1 MKVNIFKKLIREVV
15 REELDYKFSS
25 LEKKLDE
32 VLVKSSSNSI
42 VEDRLPQ
49 PVSSQPKKQPV
60 SAAPPQSKAAPL
72 TKDSI
77 LNDILN
83 ETAHSGEWQNIEKNK
98 DLQNKICHK
107 VAPSKDLTINP
118 PKLKL
123 KAPKKISN
131 GPGKLLIIFILFVKL
146 NFEFPFHTS

>member
-32 VLVKSSSNSI
+32 VLVSSRSNSI
-42 VEDRLPQ
+42 VEDRAPQ

-83 ETAHSGEWQNIEKNK
+83 ETANSGEWQNIEKEAEVKSVVDNTQNLPEHLADAFTK
-98 DLQNKICHK
+98 DYSGVMKK
-107 VAPSKDLTINP
+107 VEE
-118 PKLKL
+118 
-123 KAPKKISN
+123 KAKFN
-131 GPGKLLIIFILFVKL
+131 RG
-146 NFEFPFHTS
+146 

>member
-32 VLVKSSSNSI
+32 VLVSSRSNSI
-42 VEDRLPQ
+42 VEDRAPQ

-83 ETAHSGEWQNIEKNK
+83 ETANSGEWQNIEKEAEVKSVTDNTQNLPEHLADAFTK
-98 DLQNKICHK
+98 DYSGVMKK
-107 VAPSKDLTINP
+107 VDE
-118 PKLKL
+118 
-123 KAPKKISN
+123 KAKFN
-131 GPGKLLIIFILFVKL
+131 RG
-146 NFEFPFHTS
+146 

>member
-42 VEDRLPQ
+42 VEDRVPQ

-60 SAAPPQSKAAPL
+60 SATPTESPATPL

-77 LNDILN
+77 LNDILA
-83 ETAHSGEWQNIEKNK
+83 ETAHSGEWKNIEKEGEVQSVTENTEGLPDFLSNAINK
-98 DLQNKICHK
+98 DYSAVMNKLEE
-107 VAPSKDLTINP
+107 KDRF
-118 PKLKL
+118 K
-123 KAPKKISN
+123 N
-131 GPGKLLIIFILFVKL
+131 GA
-146 NFEFPFHTS
+146 

>member
-83 ETAHSGEWQNIEKNK
+83 ETAHSGEWQNIEKEAEVKSVMDNTQGLPEHLSEAFTK
-98 DLQNKICHK
+98 DYSGVMKK
-107 VAPSKDLTINP
+107 VEE
-118 PKLKL
+118 
-123 KAPKKISN
+123 KA
-131 GPGKLLIIFILFVKL
+131 
-146 NFEFPFHTS
+146 NFNRGT

>member
-83 ETAHSGEWQNIEKNK
+83 ETANSGEWQNIEKEAEVKSVMDNTQGLPEHLSEAFTK
-98 DLQNKICHK
+98 DYSGVMKR
-107 VAPSKDLTINP
+107 VDE
-118 PKLKL
+118 
-123 KAPKKISN
+123 KAKFN
-131 GPGKLLIIFILFVKL
+131 RG
-146 NFEFPFHTS
+146 T

>member
-83 ETAHSGEWQNIEKNK
+83 ETAHSGEWQNIEKEAEVKSVTDNTEGLPDFLSNAINK
-98 DLQNKICHK
+98 DYSQVMKK
-107 VAPSKDLTINP
+107 VEE
-118 PKLKL
+118 
-123 KAPKKISN
+123 KAKFKN
-131 GPGKLLIIFILFVKL
+131 GA
-146 NFEFPFHTS
+146 

>member
-83 ETAHSGEWQNIEKNK
+83 ETAHSGEWQNIEKEAEVKSVVDNTQNLPEHLADAFTK
-98 DLQNKICHK
+98 DYSGVMKK
-107 VAPSKDLTINP
+107 VEE
-118 PKLKL
+118 
-123 KAPKKISN
+123 KA
-131 GPGKLLIIFILFVKL
+131 
-146 NFEFPFHTS
+146 NFNRGT

>member
-32 VLVKSSSNSI
+32 VLVSSRSNSI
-42 VEDRLPQ
+42 VEDRAPQ
-49 PVSSQPKKQPV
+49 PVSSSPKKQPV

-83 ETAHSGEWQNIEKNK
+83 ETAHSGEWKNIEKEAEVKSVTDNTQNLPEHLADAFTK
-98 DLQNKICHK
+98 DYSGVMKK
-107 VAPSKDLTINP
+107 VEE
-118 PKLKL
+118 
-123 KAPKKISN
+123 KAKFRS
-131 GPGKLLIIFILFVKL
+131 G
-146 NFEFPFHTS
+146 T

>member
-42 VEDRLPQ
+42 VEDRVSQ

-60 SAAPPQSKAAPL
+60 SAAPPQSSAAPL

-77 LNDILN
+77 LNDILA
-83 ETAHSGEWQNIEKNK
+83 ETAHSGEWKNIEKEGEVQSVTDNTQGLPDFLSNAINK
-98 DLQNKICHK
+98 DYTQ
-107 VAPSKDLTINP
+107 VM
-118 PKLKL
+118 
-123 KAPKKISN
+123 KKIEEKAKFN
-131 GPGKLLIIFILFVKL
+131 RG
-146 NFEFPFHTS
+146 

>member
-32 VLVKSSSNSI
+32 VLVSSNSNSI
-42 VEDRLPQ
+42 VEDRVPQ

-60 SAAPPQSKAAPL
+60 SAAPPQSPAAPL

-83 ETAHSGEWQNIEKNK
+83 ETANSGEWKNIEKEGEVQSVTDNTQGLPDFLSNAINK
-98 DLQNKICHK
+98 DYSEVMKK
-107 VAPSKDLTINP
+107 VEE
-118 PKLKL
+118 
-123 KAPKKISN
+123 KAKFN
-131 GPGKLLIIFILFVKL
+131 RG
-146 NFEFPFHTS
+146 

>member
-83 ETAHSGEWQNIEKNK
+83 ETAHSGEWQNIEKEAEVKSVVDNTQNLPEHLADAFTK
-98 DLQNKICHK
+98 DYSQVMKK
-107 VAPSKDLTINP
+107 VEE
-118 PKLKL
+118 
-123 KAPKKISN
+123 KAKFN
-131 GPGKLLIIFILFVKL
+131 RG
-146 NFEFPFHTS
+146 T

>member
-32 VLVKSSSNSI
+32 VLVSSRSNSI
-42 VEDRLPQ
+42 VEDRAPQ

-83 ETAHSGEWQNIEKNK
+83 ETANSGEWQNIEKEAEVKSVTDNTQNLPEHLADAFTK
-98 DLQNKICHK
+98 DYSGVMKK
-107 VAPSKDLTINP
+107 VDE
-118 PKLKL
+118 
-123 KAPKKISN
+123 KAKFN
-131 GPGKLLIIFILFVKL
+131 RG
-146 NFEFPFHTS
+146 T

>member
-32 VLVKSSSNSI
+32 VLVSSRSNSI
-42 VEDRLPQ
+42 VEDRAPQ
-49 PVSSQPKKQPV
+49 PTASPSPKVPA
-60 SAAPPQSKAAPL
+60 SAAVKPNPAAQPL

-83 ETAHSGEWQNIEKNK
+83 ETAQSGEWKSIEKEAEVQSVTDNTQGLPDFLSNAINK
-98 DLQNKICHK
+98 DYSQVMKK
-107 VAPSKDLTINP
+107 VEE
-118 PKLKL
+118 
-123 KAPKKISN
+123 KAKFNN
-131 GPGKLLIIFILFVKL
+131 GIG
-146 NFEFPFHTS
+146 

>member
-32 VLVKSSSNSI
+32 VLVSSRSNSI
-42 VEDRLPQ
+42 VEDRAPQ

-83 ETAHSGEWQNIEKNK
+83 ETAHSGEWQNIEKEAEVKSVVDNTQNLPEHLADAFTK
-98 DLQNKICHK
+98 DYSGVMKK
-107 VAPSKDLTINP
+107 VEE
-118 PKLKL
+118 
-123 KAPKKISN
+123 KA
-131 GPGKLLIIFILFVKL
+131 
-146 NFEFPFHTS
+146 NFNRGT

>member
-15 REELDYKFSS
+15 REELDYKFSA

-42 VEDRLPQ
+42 VEDRASQ

-60 SAAPPQSKAAPL
+60 SAAPPQSPAAPL

-83 ETAHSGEWQNIEKNK
+83 ETAHSGEWKNIEKE
-98 DLQNKICHK
+98 
-107 VAPSKDLTINP
+107 
-118 PKLKL
+118 
-123 KAPKKISN
+123 
-131 GPGKLLIIFILFVKL
+131 GEVKSVTDNTQGL
-146 NFEFPFHTS
+146 PEHL

>member
-42 VEDRLPQ
+42 VEDRVPQ

-60 SAAPPQSKAAPL
+60 SAASPQSPATPL
-72 TKDSI
+72 TRDSI

-83 ETAHSGEWQNIEKNK
+83 ETANSGEWKNIEKEGEVQSVTDNTEGLPDFLSNAINK
-98 DLQNKICHK
+98 DYSQVMNKLEE
-107 VAPSKDLTINP
+107 KDRF
-118 PKLKL
+118 K
-123 KAPKKISN
+123 N
-131 GPGKLLIIFILFVKL
+131 GA
-146 NFEFPFHTS
+146 

>member
-42 VEDRLPQ
+42 VEDRVSQ

-60 SAAPPQSKAAPL
+60 SAAPPQSPAAPL

-83 ETAHSGEWQNIEKNK
+83 ETAHSGEWKNIEKEGEVESVTDNTEGLPDFLSNAINK
-98 DLQNKICHK
+98 DYSAVMNKLEE
-107 VAPSKDLTINP
+107 KDRF
-118 PKLKL
+118 K
-123 KAPKKISN
+123 N
-131 GPGKLLIIFILFVKL
+131 GA
-146 NFEFPFHTS
+146 

>member
-32 VLVKSSSNSI
+32 VLVSSRSNSI
-42 VEDRLPQ
+42 VEDR
-49 PVSSQPKKQPV
+49 SSQLNSTQSQKTKVQSQVPTPT
-60 SAAPPQSKAAPL
+60 SPPNNVPM

-83 ETAHSGEWQNIEKNK
+83 ETANSGEWQNIEKESEVKSVTDNTEGLPDFLSDAINK
-98 DLQNKICHK
+98 DYSQVLKK
-107 VAPSKDLTINP
+107 VEE
-118 PKLKL
+118 
-123 KAPKKISN
+123 KAKFN
-131 GPGKLLIIFILFVKL
+131 RGA
-146 NFEFPFHTS
+146 